1 MHLHLYADDE
11 SIDVLAALRPK
22 AMLIGSDGGYG
33 NFGDVLQHKGS
44 ASRLKAASGLAVASI
59 LMLDAISRHV
69 DVATLRR
76 GYGVDALGFV
86 SERPI
91 APEVA
96 ARLRLREVAVLRNVS
111 YVQLYGGG
119 FLNEMWGDFVLGVA
133 EHFLERLPGAAYV
146 ISGQQ
151 ISPAFASRV
160 RDHVAKFKPQLVG
173 VRDWKSAKLMADQ
186 GVCADFSFDD
196 AVEPLLE
203 LRDKLDLR
211 KGEGA
216 FVHLNTSGYTSNSG
230 ALDDMAAH
238 LRLVAGRVDGSG
250 KLVLFQAFQDA
261 REEVVD
267 SIETVKRLESG
278 FPFVDVETV
287 MLITAAMGGERSMNG
302 RALTG
307 QFGYSSSY
315 HVALWLQLS
324 GIPCWLRGSN
334 EYYRQKRAAL
344 GVEGEF
350 EDFLDR
356 MHCPDHGEGLHARSQ
371 WVDKL
376 VNILGH
382 TESVENRIVW
392 EVADRAIPERVF
404 NFKGEPRMEE
414 RLSQAWQVAER
425 VHGLEQGLAREVA
438 LSEALKNRMES
449 QLEEAESR
457 IQACNSQLEEAE
469 SRIQACS
476 MQLTEV
482 GADARYYRDQYLS
495 MQSSLQ
501 QAAACTE
508 QLQLIL
514 NSRSWRFTRP
524 LRVASR
530 FLATGRFDPAHEV
543 GVFGM
548 LRIIGG
554 RLPIKARWRSAA
566 GRMLRRFRRR

>member
-11 SIDVLAALRPK
+11 SIEVLAALRPK
-22 AMLIGSDGGYG
+22 ALLIGSDGGYG
-33 NFGDVLQHKGS
+33 NFGDVLQHKG
-44 ASRLKAASGLAVASI
+44 AVSRLKAATGLSVASI
-59 LMLDAISRHV
+59 LTLDAISRHV

-86 SERPI
+86 SERRI

-96 ARLRLREVAVLRNVS
+96 ARLGLREVPVLRNVS

-119 FLNEMWGDFVLGVA
+119 FLNEMWGDFVLGAA

-151 ISPAFASRV
+151 ISPTYASRV
-160 RDHVAKFKPQLVG
+160 RDHVARFKPQLVG
-173 VRDWKSAKLMADQ
+173 VRDWHSAKLMADQ
-186 GVCADFSFDD
+186 GVRADFSFDD
-196 AVEPLLE
+196 AVEPLIE
-203 LRDKLDLR
+203 LRDKLNLR
-211 KGEGA
+211 KGDGA
-216 FVHLNTSGYTSNSG
+216 FVHLNTSGYTSNSD
-230 ALDDMAAH
+230 AMDEMAAH
-238 LRLVAGRVDGSG
+238 LRLVAGRIDGSG
-250 KLVLFQAFQDA
+250 KVVLFQAFQDA

-278 FPFVDVETV
+278 FPFVDVEAV
-287 MLITAAMGGERSMNG
+287 MLITSAMGGERSANG

-334 EYYRQKRAAL
+334 EYYMQKRAAL
-344 GVEGEF
+344 GIEGKF

-356 MHCPDHGEGLHARSQ
+356 MHCPDHGESLHARSL

-382 TESVENRIVW
+382 TEPVENRIAW
-392 EVADRAIPERVF
+392 EVADHTIPERVF

-414 RLSQAWQVAER
+414 RLSQAWQTAGQVAER
-425 VHGLEQGLAREVA
+425 VHELEQELAREVA
-438 LSEALKNRMES
+438 LSEALKNRLES
-449 QLEEAESR
+449 QLEETESR
-457 IQACNSQLEEAE
+457 IQACN
-469 SRIQACS
+469 R
-476 MQLTEV
+476 QLTEV
-482 GADARYYRDQYLS
+482 GADARYYRDQCLS

-501 QAAACTE
+501 QAAACAE
-508 QLQLIL
+508 QLQLISS
-514 NSRSWRFTRP
+514 SRSWRFTRP
-524 LRVASR
+524 LRVANR
-530 FLATGRFDPAHEV
+530 FLATGRFDPAGEV
-543 GVFGM
+543 GIFGM
-548 LRIIGG
+548 LRIVGG

>member
-11 SIDVLAALRPK
+11 SIEVLAALRPK
-22 AMLIGSDGGYG
+22 ALLIGSDGGYG

-59 LMLDAISRHV
+59 LTLDAISRYV
-69 DVATLRR
+69 DVGTLRR

-96 ARLRLREVAVLRNVS
+96 ARLRLREVALLRNVS

-151 ISPAFASRV
+151 ISPAYAPRV
-160 RDHVAKFKPQLVG
+160 RDHVARFRPQLVG
-173 VRDWKSAKLMADQ
+173 VRDRNSANLMADQ
-186 GVCADFSFDD
+186 GVRAHFSFDD

-230 ALDDMAAH
+230 ALDEMAVH
-238 LRLVAGRVDGSG
+238 LRMMSGRIDGSG
-250 KLVLFQAFQDA
+250 KVVLFQAFQDA

-278 FPFVDVETV
+278 FPFVDVETF
-287 MLITAAMGGERSMNG
+287 MLITAAMGGECSANG
-302 RALTG
+302 KALTG

-344 GVEGEF
+344 GVEGKF

-356 MHCPDHGEGLHARSQ
+356 MHCPDHGESLRARSL

-382 TESVENRIVW
+382 SESVENRIVW
-392 EVADRAIPERVF
+392 EVADHTIPERVF

-414 RLSQAWQVAER
+414 RLSQAWQTTEQVAER
-425 VHGLEQGLAREVA
+425 VHELEQELAREVA
-438 LSEALKNRMES
+438 LSEALKNRLES
-449 QLEEAESR
+449 RIEETESR
-457 IQACNSQLEEAE
+457 IQACN
-469 SRIQACS
+469 R
-476 MQLTEV
+476 QLTEV
-482 GADARYYRDQYLS
+482 GADARYYRDQCLS

-501 QAAACTE
+501 QAAACAE
-508 QLQLIL
+508 QLQLISS
-514 NSRSWRFTRP
+514 SRSWRFTRP
-524 LRVASR
+524 LRVANR
-530 FLATGRFDPAHEV
+530 FLATGRFDPAGEV
-543 GVFGM
+543 GIFGM